1 MDYTTILALVLAAL
15 LGYLLGSVPWGL
27 LIGLINGVDIR
38 TKGSRNI
45 GSTNVTRVLGGG
57 WGKICF
63 TLDCLKGLLGVLLGA
78 WLVAKMGVCSPV
90 FAKMAGGAGAILGH
104 CYPVWLKFKGGKG
117 VATGGG
123 AALGLAPY
131 PMILALVLWVIL
143 EMRTGVVAIASL
155 GAAAAVLL
163 LSLLFQVT
171 GWSPVGWPVILL
183 FACMVA
189 IIFYRHKE
197 NIQRLLEGK
206 ENSFRKPAKKAAAPK
221 KPEQK
226 K

>member
-131 PMILALVLWVIL
+131 PVILALVLWVIL

-163 LSLLFQVT
+163 FSLLFQVT

>member
-1 MDYTTILALVLAAL
+1 MDHTTILALVLAAL

-27 LIGLINGVDIR
+27 LIGFINGVDIR

-63 TLDCLKGLLGVLLGA
+63 ILDCLKGLLGVLLGA

-131 PMILALVLWVIL
+131 PVILALVLWVIL

-171 GWSPVGWPVILL
+171 GWSPAGWPVILL

-206 ENSFRKPAKKAAAPK
+206 ENSFRKPAKKAASPE

>member
-1 MDYTTILALVLAAL
+1 MDHTTILALVLAAL

-78 WLVAKMGVCSPV
+78 WLVAKMGVVSPV

-123 AALGLAPY
+123 VALGLAPY
-131 PMILALVLWVIL
+131 PVILALVLWVIL

-206 ENSFRKPAKKAAAPK
+206 ENSFRKPAKKGAAPE
-221 KPEQK
+221 KPEPK